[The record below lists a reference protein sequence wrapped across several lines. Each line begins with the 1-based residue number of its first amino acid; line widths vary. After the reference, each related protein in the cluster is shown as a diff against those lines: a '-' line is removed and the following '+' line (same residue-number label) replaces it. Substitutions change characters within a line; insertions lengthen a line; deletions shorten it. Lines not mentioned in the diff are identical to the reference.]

1 MEGWPLLRVLPH
13 AAEPRQGGVEHV
25 VVMIV
30 LYDWNETRKEGNQ
43 RHVPGAQMLAQ
54 QVRPDW
60 TGLLVDLLDALQHRL
75 QRLLLAFLL
84 RGVPV
89 HEEAVDGPHVQL
101 AQHQIHAGLFVGRS
115 AVESAVRRELLEDV
129 LHHHQRFGH
138 DLALIPHHRHG
149 AIGTQVLREPV
160 WLGGADVRVQILH
173 IVLRV
178 QFVERDP
185 RAVRERADSVA
196 QQADALAVRRRD
208 RADVGLLHLAT
219 ALVGYSKGRSGRSH
233 LARQGKGAKV

>member
-1 MEGWPLLRVLPH
+1 
-13 AAEPRQGGVEHV
+13 
-25 VVMIV
+25 
-30 LYDWNETRKEGNQ
+30 
-43 RHVPGAQMLAQ
+43 MLAQ

-75 QRLLLAFLL
+75 QRLLLALLL

-129 LHHHQRFGH
+129 LHHLRIQKSCEASALQSLLPQGTFTRRKAHSAAFALAYHQRFGH